1 MWIVLFFASLPLAY
15 YLCAIDTAWRFLR
28 KRVPSGDPDFAPP
41 ISVLKPVRG
50 LDRHAFDNFASFCA
64 QDYPTYE
71 VLFAVADEGD
81 PAIAVI
87 RRVIEQ
93 FPKRSIRLVVGAPEL
108 GPSSKVN
115 KLCRLAREARYDLLV
130 VSDSDIGVPPG
141 YLQAVAAPFSDPTI
155 GAVTC
160 LYRGASDGR
169 LASHLEAV
177 GISTDL

>member
-1 MWIVLFFASLPLAY
+1 GSEVRFALA
-15 YLCAIDTAWRFLR
+15 D
-28 KRVPSGDPDFAPP
+28 G
-41 ISVLKPVRG
+41 
-50 LDRHAFDNFASFCA
+50 N
-64 QDYPTYE
+64 
-71 VLFAVADEGD
+71 D

-93 FPKRSIRLVVGAPEL
+93 FPKQSIRRVVGAPEL

-130 VSDSDIGVPPG
+130 VSDSDINVPPG
-141 YLQAVAAPFSDPTI
+141 YLRAVAAPFRDPAV

-169 LASHLEAV
+169 LASDLEAI
-177 GISTDL
+177 GIST